1 MHGYSVS
8 VGNQNLLW
16 LIFVEDV
23 ISWLRANHEYHK
35 NWATIYVNHFTVVH
49 KNKTTH
55 CWYLVFSP
63 RYSRPTNYVMV
74 NTHENNWIQFKHKF
88 FLSLW
93 HPGESEIVHFF
104 FPVLWRTLT
113 LSSSDVSS
121 CMCVFYHLIKKIIA
135 FSLLVLAITFFK
147 A

>member
-16 LIFVEDV
+16 LIFVEGV
-23 ISWLRANHEYHK
+23 IWWLRAKHEYHK

-55 CWYLVFSP
+55 CWYLWVFSS
-63 RYSRPTNYVMV
+63 RFSRPTNYVMV

-121 CMCVFYHLIKKIIA
+121 CMCVFYH
-135 FSLLVLAITFFK
+135 
-147 A
+147 

>member
-1 MHGYSVS
+1 M
-8 VGNQNLLW
+8 
-16 LIFVEDV
+16 LI
-23 ISWLRANHEYHK
+23 ISQQYTRTKLH
-35 NWATIYVNHFTVVH
+35 TVDIYG
-49 KNKTTH
+49 
-55 CWYLVFSP
+55 VFF

-121 CMCVFYHLIKKIIA
+121 CMCVFYHLIKKVIA

-147 A
+147 HRVFRNNKVEKKQYITCKQLKIDFTNRNYNRYHTFKKYG